1 VYFRAMRTFA
11 LLILVLAACGPKS
24 PPTPPAA
31 LPAPASDET
40 SDEAAVAEEPAP
52 AEATDPREEA
62 KVRYLAGRKHY
73 DLADFDAAIVDF
85 EAAHALY
92 PDKSFLFNIA
102 QAHRQAGHK
111 NEAIDAY
118 RRFLASDGVTP
129 EMRTQVEGY
138 IKELGGTP

>member
-1 VYFRAMRTFA
+1 VYFRVMRTLA

-31 LPAPASDET
+31 LPAPASEET
-40 SDEAAVAEEPAP
+40 SEEAEEPAP
-52 AEATDPREEA
+52 PEATDPRDEA

-73 DLADFDAAIVDF
+73 DLGEFDAAIVEF

-92 PDKSFLFNIA
+92 PDKSFLFNIG
-102 QAHRQAGHK
+102 QAHRQAGHAPQ
-111 NEAIDAY
+111 AIDAY
-118 RRFLASDGVTP
+118 RRFLASDGVTADI
-129 EMRTQVEGY
+129 RTQVEGY